1 MNQKIFLIF
10 GLSIILTTIPIV
22 DAQTNFGV
30 KANQESIH
38 VILDKSETIH
48 VEHIISPSN
57 MPSNVKLF
65 EGTISNLI
73 VTNEKKVKVDS
84 GVAND
89 GRGNES
95 IVIFPSN
102 QKIIINYDLN
112 DSLKLNNNMWMLEV
126 SYDET
131 YSILFPEEVNL
142 VYLNNNLIKL
152 EDKKGIA
159 VNMGGNAQI
168 KYFSELPKMINEI
181 KWEDKE
187 FDVEINSNL
196 KIDEF
201 NFEQSSKSISFEIN
215 EANEMITVQFSKE
228 LLWGPYVVLGNDE
241 KIRYSILEDLD
252 NVVALSFIPKSSGQI
267 TIIGTTVIP
276 EFSMFIPLIMGF
288 MIILTVPLMRKFSLR

>member
-73 VTNEKKVKVDS
+73 VTNEKKVEVDS

-228 LLWGPYVVLGNDE
+228 LLWGPYVVLVNDE

>member
-1 MNQKIFLIF
+1 MIKKIFLIF

-22 DAQTNFGV
+22 DAQTTFGV
-30 KANQESIH
+30 KANQESIQ

-73 VTNEKKVKVDS
+73 VTNENKVKVDS

-102 QKIIINYDLN
+102 LKTIIKYDLN
-112 DSLKLNNNMWMLEV
+112 DSLKLNNNTWMLEV
-126 SYDET
+126 SYNET

-215 EANEMITVQFSKE
+215 EANEMITVQLSKE
-228 LLWGPYVVLGNDE
+228 LLWGPYVVLVDDE
-241 KIRYSILEDLD
+241 KIRYSMMEDLD
-252 NVVALSFIPKSSGQI
+252 NEVALSFIPKSSGQI

-288 MIILTVPLMRKFSLR
+288 IIILTVPAMRKFSLH